1 VSALYLFARIAGTAV
16 AIRTE
21 EIEAVVRLKDVSPVP
36 GVPSHVVGL
45 SALRSRVL
53 TVVDAATLIMGPA
66 AVPQPWPDGGRLAV
80 MCDVGG
86 HSYGVLVDS
95 VEDIA
100 AIPTPPLPLCGR
112 VDRVWEPHARAVV
125 ENEGR
130 SHFVLSIA
138 SLLDQGLPAQVA

>member
-1 VSALYLFARIAGTAV
+1 MSTLYLFASIARTGV
-16 AIRTE
+16 AIRTD

-53 TVVDAATLIMGPA
+53 TVMDAATLIIGA
-66 AVPQPWPDGGRLAV
+66 TASPQSWPEGGRLAI
-80 MCDVGG
+80 MCEVGG
-86 HSYGVLVDS
+86 HSYGLLVDS

-100 AIPTPPLPLCGR
+100 AISSLPLPLCGR

-125 ENEGR
+125 EHDGR

-138 SLLDQGLPAQVA
+138 SLLDQGAPALVA